1 MDRDKIEK
9 FLTIASGKKVPK
21 WQIKVLIKMRE
32 HIKRAARKVPNAENK
47 HPELKNQYKKFRN
60 PDSKK

>member
-21 WQIKVLIKMRE
+21 WQIEVLIKMRE
-32 HIKRAARKVPNAENK
+32 YIKRTRGEKSSEYRK
-47 HPELKNQYKKFRN
+47 
-60 PDSKK
+60 